1 MEKVVANTSMLMKKQ
16 GNDIDVIGV
25 LNVFNVII
33 VLDVFNVLNV
43 LIVLDVLI
51 VIDVIFVF
59 IVAEAFYWSGML
71 LLPLQPVSVYLL
83 QLQNALP

>member
-25 LNVFNVII
+25 LI
-33 VLDVFNVLNV
+33 VFNVLIVLNVIIV